1 MVKRSSKKQKGG
13 SHELRLET
21 LMGEKISLNVNKK
34 DTIKEIKQELST
46 RSLYG
51 NSFPPKYIKLIYRG
65 EELKDSDRIEEH
77 YKLGYETKPIR
88 IIVNLKHMNQELASA
103 RINLEIA
110 KMFQGS
116 TVRKPQKLEQLQN
129 DLLESIATEIKSKDI
144 PKEYSESIV
153 RADISKNK
161 SGKTKKEKKKSAK
174 KKKKKSSKKQKGG
187 ALCVPCISPIL
198 SGLGILGAGAAAT
211 AAGATAAGA
220 MTMTSSKVVQS
231 GNNIE
236 REQSFEK
243 NTSKT
248 HKKGK
253 KKTDKLKFY
262 ISQKNNKVSF
272 KKNNGKLI
280 TKTFNKSKNMKT
292 NIKRASQFYDNKIK
306 YCVVKGYKKC

>member
-1 MVKRSSKKQKGG
+1 MVKRSSKKQK
-13 SHELRLET
+13 
-21 LMGEKISLNVNKK
+21 
-34 DTIKEIKQELST
+34 
-46 RSLYG
+46 RSL
-51 NSFPPKYIKLIYRG
+51 RR
-65 EELKDSDRIEEH
+65 DS
-77 YKLGYETKPIR
+77 P
-88 IIVNLKHMNQELASA
+88 N
-103 RINLEIA
+103 IN
-110 KMFQGS
+110 
-116 TVRKPQKLEQLQN
+116 
-129 DLLESIATEIKSKDI
+129 KDI
-144 PKEYSESIV
+144 PDYKGGKLNIDEICHNCTESYY
-153 RADISKNK
+153 A
-161 SGKTKKEKKKSAK
+161 KSARRFCKLHDKVWNQKTNSCRK
-174 KKKKKSSKKQKGG
+174 KKKRSSKTKKQKGG

-198 SGLGILGAGAAAT
+198 SGLGVLGAGAAAT
-211 AAGATAAGA
+211 AGA

-292 NIKRASQFYDNKIK
+292 NIKQASQFYDKKIK

>member
-1 MVKRSSKKQKGG
+1 MVKRSSK
-13 SHELRLET
+13 T
-21 LMGEKISLNVNKK
+21 
-34 DTIKEIKQELST
+34 
-46 RSLYG
+46 
-51 NSFPPKYIKLIYRG
+51 
-65 EELKDSDRIEEH
+65 
-77 YKLGYETKPIR
+77 
-88 IIVNLKHMNQELASA
+88 
-103 RINLEIA
+103 
-110 KMFQGS
+110 
-116 TVRKPQKLEQLQN
+116 
-129 DLLESIATEIKSKDI
+129 
-144 PKEYSESIV
+144 
-153 RADISKNK
+153 
-161 SGKTKKEKKKSAK
+161 
-174 KKKKKSSKKQKGG
+174 KKQKGG

-198 SGLGILGAGAAAT
+198 SGLGVLGAGAAAT